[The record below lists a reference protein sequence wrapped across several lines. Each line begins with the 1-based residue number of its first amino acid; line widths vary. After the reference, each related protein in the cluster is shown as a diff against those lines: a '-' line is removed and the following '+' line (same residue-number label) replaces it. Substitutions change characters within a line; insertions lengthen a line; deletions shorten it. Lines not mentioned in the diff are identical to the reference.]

1 MTKKLIFFDIDGTL
15 LDPNKNLP
23 KSAEQAIKLLKEK
36 GHEIAIATGR
46 SPFMF
51 KKLRK
56 QLEIDTFVSIN
67 GQYVVV
73 KGNVIYKNPLPIDA
87 LQTLTD
93 VATRN
98 EHPIVYMGT
107 ENMKTNVEYHPHIEE
122 SIGGSLKLDHPMYE
136 PDYFET
142 QEIYQSLLFC
152 TDKEE
157 DPYVDRFKQ
166 FKFVR
171 WHPLST
177 DVLPAGASK
186 AKGIELMIHQ
196 LGYAHDD
203 VYAFGDE
210 LNDLE
215 MLQFVKNSVA
225 MGNAPKIVKQAAKHV
240 TKDVHEDG
248 IAYGLEA
255 LGLLK

>member
-15 LDPNKNLP
+15 LDHEKNLP
-23 KSAEQAIKLLKEK
+23 SSTEQAIKLLKEK

-51 KKLRK
+51 KELRK
-56 QLEIDTFVSIN
+56 KLEIDTFVSIN
-67 GQYVVV
+67 GQYVVI
-73 KGNVIYKNPLPIDA
+73 KDNVIYKNPLPTDA
-87 LQTLTD
+87 LQKLTD
-93 VATRN
+93 VATLN

-122 SIGGSLKLDHPMYE
+122 SISGSLKFDHPMYE

-157 DPYVDRFKQ
+157 APYIDRFKQ
-166 FKFVR
+166 FRFVR

-177 DVLPAGASK
+177 DVIPAGCSK
-186 AKGIELMIHQ
+186 AKGIELMINQ
-196 LGYAHDD
+196 LGYAPEQ

-210 LNDLE
+210 LNDIE
-215 MLQFVKNSVA
+215 MLQIVENSVA
-225 MGNAPKIVKQAAKHV
+225 MGNAQEIVKKAAKHV

-248 IAYGLEA
+248 IAHGLEA